1 MYNMAEWLRQAIA
14 ATGGFILWVILM
26 MVAAALVLL
35 AVIVVYAVI
44 KATVDSIKG
53 GKKKDE

>member
-1 MYNMAEWLRQAIA
+1 MYNTTEWLNQAIR
-14 ATGGFILWVILM
+14 ATGGFILWVILLM
-26 MVAAALVLL
+26 LAAGLVML

-44 KATVDSIKG
+44 KAAVDNIKG

>member
-1 MYNMAEWLRQAIA
+1 MYNMTEWLNQAIR
-14 ATGGFILWVILM
+14 ATGGFILWVILLM
-26 MVAAALVLL
+26 LAAGLVML

-44 KATVDSIKG
+44 KAAVDNIKG